1 MHAAC
6 GGGGVN
12 LSSDELPRRAEEA
25 TGLPASLDEIRTLVF
40 RAQGGDRTAAPQL
53 RALFDRDPD
62 RLIRLGG
69 GDVAASVK
77 ALLVEK
83 AAGAK
88 EIFTK
93 EAIARHLER
102 MLDELAGP
110 SPTPIERLLAERA
123 ALCWIEL
130 HGLDAQVVRR
140 RSEEH
145 TGRPIEALDRARDR
159 AQRRYLAALRSLAQ
173 VRRLAVPVLMVNLAR
188 NQQINQTMSQDGP
201 TTTRPD

>member
-1 MHAAC
+1 M
-6 GGGGVN
+6 N

-40 RAQGGDRTAAPQL
+40 RAQGGDRTAAPRL

-69 GDVAASVK
+69 GDIAASVK

-83 AAGAK
+83 AAGSKDILAK
-88 EIFTK
+88 E
-93 EAIARHLER
+93 AMSRHVDR
-102 MLDELAGP
+102 MRDELAGP
-110 SPTPIERLLAERA
+110 GPTPIERLLAERA

-130 HGLDAQVVRR
+130 HGLDAQVIRR
-140 RSEEH
+140 RDGDH
-145 TGRPIEALDRARDR
+145 DGPPVEALDRARDR
-159 AQRRYLAALRSLAQ
+159 AQRRYLAALKSLAQ

-188 NQQINQTMSQDGP
+188 NQQINQTISQEGP
-201 TTTRPD
+201 IATHPD